1 MAVRVGLIGYGL
13 AGKVFHAPLFPKAGL
28 EFAAVASSRPEE
40 VRRDHPDV
48 QVYASP
54 AELCADAN
62 IDLIVVAAPSDHH
75 VPLMLEA
82 LAAGKHVVSDKPFAP
97 SVAEADG
104 VIAAAKKANR
114 IVSCF
119 QNRRWDSDFLTLRK
133 LMDEGVLGEVHSYRA
148 HFEFFRPEV
157 GGIWQEQPGK
167 ATGLHYD
174 LGSHLIDQALVLFG
188 TPDWLSAD
196 ITSQRPDGKVVDGFH
211 IRMAKGRQRIDL
223 MASVLAADFSTRYAV
238 HGTLGSYMKKH
249 MDVQEEQLRGGITA
263 EDPGYGIEPQERWAE
278 VTRLEKG
285 KLFARREPSV
295 PGTHHEYYRLL
306 GEAIERGGPPPVLAE
321 EARETIRMIEAA
333 KQSSEEGRRI
343 AFL

>member
-13 AGKVFHAPLFPKAGL
+13 AGRVFHAPLFAKAGL
-28 EFAAVASSRPEE
+28 ELAAVASSRPDD
-40 VRRDHPDV
+40 VKKDHPDA
-48 QVYASP
+48 QVYATP
-54 AELCADAN
+54 QELFKDEAV
-62 IDLIVVAAPSDHH
+62 DLIVVAAPSDLHY
-75 VPLMLEA
+75 PLTLEA
-82 LAAGKHVVSDKPFAP
+82 LAAGKHVVSDKPFTP
-97 SVAEADG
+97 SVTEADA
-104 VIAAAKKANR
+104 VIAAAEKANR

-133 LMDEGVLGEVHSYRA
+133 LIEDGKLGEIHSYRA

-157 GGIWQEQPGK
+157 SDIWQDMPGK

-196 ITSQRPDGKVVDGFH
+196 ISSQRPGGKVVDGFH

-223 MASVLAADFSTRYAV
+223 FASVLSADFSTRYAV
-238 HGTLGSYMKKH
+238 HGTQGSYMKRH
-249 MDVQEEQLRGGITA
+249 MDIQEEQLRSGMTP
-263 EDPGYGIEPQERWAE
+263 EDPGYGVEPQDRWAE
-278 VTRLEKG
+278 VTSLVKG

-295 PGTHHEYYRLL
+295 PGAHHEYYR
-306 GEAIERGGPPPVLAE
+306 GVREAIERGGRPPVLAE

-343 AFL
+343 ELT